1 MKSEGRVPLKEITG
15 RAGMHEAKVGDR
27 IDVYVERLEDRQGEA
42 LLSVEK
48 ARREAAWNNLEEA
61 LVSGVHVN
69 GVIFGRVKGGFA
81 VDLDFPELTNNVIQN
96 GMVTLYMKNGESW
109 TSVPFNYFYSSYQG
123 GYFYSM
129 KVGTFSIDY
138 YESDHNTE
146 NPGTQIFRLVIV
158 QPR

>member
-1 MKSEGRVPLKEITG
+1 MKKLIFISLIAMSLFSVSCTKDTG
-15 RAGMHEAKVGDR
+15 GNADMSTVDFIVQKSDWNEYGT
-27 IDVYVERLEDRQGEA
+27 LGET
-42 LLSVEK
+42 
-48 ARREAAWNNLEEA
+48 
-61 LVSGVHVN
+61 GY
-69 GVIFGRVKGGFA
+69 GFA